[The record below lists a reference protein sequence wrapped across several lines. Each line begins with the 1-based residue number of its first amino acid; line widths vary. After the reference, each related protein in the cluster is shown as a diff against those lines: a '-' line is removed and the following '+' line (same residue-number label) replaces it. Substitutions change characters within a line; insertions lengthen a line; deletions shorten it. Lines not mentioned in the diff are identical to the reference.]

1 MINYLVGEIAYKSE
15 NLIVIE
21 IGGVGYEVNV
31 SMTTLDSLP
40 PVGSVCKVYT
50 YLNVR
55 EDELSLFGFSSI
67 EEKEMFI
74 KLISVSGIGP
84 RVALSILSGIRL
96 SDLAVAIKTGDTKL
110 LSTIKGLGK
119 KTAERIVLE
128 LKDKI
133 SVVGLS
139 HEQFEEPLN
148 ESMIDEA
155 TEALISL
162 GINKNEAYRLA
173 RENSSMCQTT
183 EEIIRKVF
191 QNLG

>member
-21 IGGVGYEVNV
+21 IGGVGYEIGV

-55 EDELSLFGFSSI
+55 EDELSLFGFSSV
-67 EEKEMFI
+67 EEKEMFL

-96 SDLAVAIKTGDTKL
+96 SDLAVAIKLVTQNFFQL
-110 LSTIKGLGK
+110 LKALGK
-119 KTAERIVLE
+119 RRQRE
-128 LKDKI
+128 LFWNLKI
-133 SVVGLS
+133 KFLS
-139 HEQFEEPLN
+139 L
-148 ESMIDEA
+148 A
-155 TEALISL
+155 SL
-162 GINKNEAYRLA
+162 T
-173 RENSSMCQTT
+173 SSL
-183 EEIIRKVF
+183 RS
-191 QNLG
+191 L